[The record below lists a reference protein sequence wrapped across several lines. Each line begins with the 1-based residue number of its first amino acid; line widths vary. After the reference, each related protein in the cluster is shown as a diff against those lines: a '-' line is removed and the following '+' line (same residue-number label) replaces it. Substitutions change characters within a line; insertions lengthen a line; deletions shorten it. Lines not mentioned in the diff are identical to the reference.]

1 MKKILLSLGLIAI
14 VAAVSISATGAFFSD
29 TETSTANVFTAGA
42 IDLKID
48 SKGTYNG
55 QPVTSA
61 TWQLKDLV
69 PTSDK
74 FFNFG
79 DIKPGDTGENSIS
92 IHVINNDAWVCA
104 AVTNLQSDDNGLT
117 EPESKVDATDGS
129 GNGELDEEMV
139 WKIWRDDGTGG
150 GVAGDNIQNGT
161 EPTLASG
168 NPVAGVLAL
177 YDSTTGTGPLT
188 GATTAYIGVNWELPG
203 VSGNKTQT
211 DSLSADFSFYA
222 VQSRNNMQFKC
233 SDWQP
238 VGEDN
243 GLVIVT
249 LNSLETES
257 KVDAYLN
264 GNWFFYNDTNDTIMS
279 INQFS
284 GTGGVNDIVSGP
296 GAVGA
301 AQMTLHNDANARY
314 NIATYQF
321 KDVKL
326 ADISSLKYRI
336 YDASASSQTPYLHF
350 NVDFD
355 NSDTWQRRLVQVP
368 TGVSVNTWTEVDAL
382 SGMWTLS
389 GGNWPVGVNTLVPFS
404 GVTARTWADI
414 IADYP
419 NAETR
424 STDSFFGVRVGH
436 PGPAGEISYVDW
448 VEFDGQVYDF
458 EN

>member
-1 MKKILLSLGLIAI
+1 MKKILLSLGIIAI

-29 TETSTANVFTAGA
+29 TETSAGNVFTAGA

-48 SKGTYNG
+48 SKATYNG

-61 TWQLKDLV
+61 TWQEKDLI

-79 DIKPGDTGENSIS
+79 DIKPGDSGENTIS
-92 IHVINNDAWVCA
+92 VHVINNDAWVCA

-203 VSGNKTQT
+203 VSGNETQT
-211 DSLSADFSFYA
+211 DSLSADVSFYA

-238 VGEDN
+238 VGENN
-243 GLVIVT
+243 GPVVVKI
-249 LNSLETES
+249 NSLETES

-296 GAVGA
+296 EAVGA

-368 TGVSVNTWTEVDAL
+368 TGVSVNTWTEVNAL
-382 SGMWTLS
+382 VGMWTLS

-404 GVTARTWADI
+404 GATARTWADI
-414 IADYP
+414 LADYP

-436 PGPAGEISYVDW
+436 PGPIGEVSYVDW